1 MNEKIFK
8 TMAGSGVAS
17 IVVGIIVATVG
28 VACGIISIVFGCRLL
43 KKKEH
48 ITF

>member
-8 TMAGSGVAS
+8 TMTGSGIAAV
-17 IVVGIIVATVG
+17 VVGIIVASVG
-28 VACGIISIVFGCRLL
+28 VACGIVSIVFGSKLL
-43 KKKEH
+43 KNKGH